1 VAFRRGVKLPR
12 FVGQEG
18 TVRVTQRNMSKQ
30 KQKKQKRKYSQEYK
44 SEIVRLCQES
54 GKSPEAI
61 GREMGLSG
69 SLVRNWVKQ
78 AKVDA
83 KGGGE
88 GLLTTSER
96 EELGQLRREVKH
108 LRQERDILK
117 KATAFF
123 VKEATS

>member
-1 VAFRRGVKLPR
+1 MAQRD
-12 FVGQEG
+12 
-18 TVRVTQRNMSKQ
+18 RV
-30 KQKKQKRKYSQEYK
+30 KRKQNRQRRKHSAEYK
-44 SEIVRLCQES
+44 AEVVRLCQES
-54 GKSPEAI
+54 RKSPEVI

-69 SLVRNWVKQ
+69 GLVRAWLKQ
-78 AKVDA
+78 ADVDA
-83 KGGGE
+83 GGGGE
-88 GLLTTSER
+88 GALTTPER

>member
-1 VAFRRGVKLPR
+1 MV
-12 FVGQEG
+12 
-18 TVRVTQRNMSKQ
+18 QRNMSKS
-30 KQKKQKRKYSQEYK
+30 KSKRQRRKHSAEYK
-44 SEIVRLCQES
+44 AEIVRLCQGS

-69 SLVRNWVKQ
+69 SLVRLWLNQ
-78 AKVDA
+78 ANIDA
-83 KGGGE
+83 SGGGD
-88 GLLTTSER
+88 GPLTTTER
-96 EELGQLRREVKH
+96 EELARLRSEVKH

>member
-1 VAFRRGVKLPR
+1 MV
-12 FVGQEG
+12 
-18 TVRVTQRNMSKQ
+18 QRDMSKN
-30 KQKKQKRKYSQEYK
+30 KQKKQRRKHSAEYK
-44 SEIVRLCQES
+44 AEIVRLCQES

-69 SLVRNWVKQ
+69 SLIRNWLGE
-78 AKVDA
+78 ANIDA
-83 KGGGE
+83 GGGRE
-88 GLLTTSER
+88 GALTTSER
-96 EELGQLRREVKH
+96 EELARLRSEVKH